1 MERSEPTMPERYP
14 PFDPDALPA
23 DARAVHDRI
32 LGERGYVPGPYFYW
46 LAAPGFT
53 DRMEPIEKYLRYEV
67 SFEERIVEVAVLTI
81 ARHWRARYVWTSH
94 APAAI
99 RAGVD
104 AAIVEAIRAGATPV
118 FGKADEATCFAFC
131 AALIGGG
138 EVDDVLWAP
147 TRDTFGERGIA
158 EIMGL
163 IGLYSAVCATMV
175 AYRVPTKAGEPDPFA

>member
-1 MERSEPTMPERYP
+1 MPERYP

-32 LGERGYVPGPYFYW
+32 LGERGYIPGPYFYW
-46 LAAPGFT
+46 LAAPEFT

-94 APAAI
+94 APAAVK
-99 RAGVD
+99 AGVQPAIV
-104 AAIVEAIRAGATPV
+104 AAILGGAPPA
-118 FGKADEATCFAFC
+118 FDRDDEAVCHAFC

-138 EVDDVLWAP
+138 AVDDALW
-147 TRDTFGERGIA
+147 TRTRSTFGERGIA

-175 AYRVPTKAGEPDPFA
+175 AYRVPTKAGEPDPFV